1 RGVRARIVAATN
13 RSLEAEVAAGR
24 FRLDL
29 YYRLAVFP
37 IRVPPLRH
45 RMADVP
51 ALAVHFLARCEE
63 RERRATGGF
72 DGDALRAL
80 QAYPWPGN
88 VRELANEVHRL
99 VLSVGPGE
107 RIRHHHLAARI
118 RDADPAVHG
127 EPLARI
133 LARVELALIRQRLQ
147 QEPTKSAAARS
158 LGITREALYAKL
170 RRLGTASGGACP
182 AWGASRRHPPVSRL
196 AGETPARMGGVP
208 TRTATHASP

>member
-1 RGVRARIVAATN
+1 
-13 RSLEAEVAAGR
+13 
-24 FRLDL
+24 
-29 YYRLAVFP
+29 LAVFP
-37 IRVPPLRH
+37 TRGPPLRH

-51 ALAVHFLARCEE
+51 ALAAHFLARCEE

-133 LARVELALIRQRLQ
+133 LARRAPPRAASASRAK
-147 QEPTKSAAARS
+147 PSTPSSAARAR
-158 LGITREALYAKL
+158 RA
-170 RRLGTASGGACP
+170 GARAP
-182 AWGASRRHPPVSRL
+182 RGSRPGP
-196 AGETPARMGGVP
+196 
-208 TRTATHASP
+208 